1 MARDDPAL
9 RALAARAESV
19 YGSPVAIERDGK
31 TGKGTVSV
39 RFFSDNDLI
48 RLLQIMGVDTEL

>member
-1 MARDDPAL
+1 
-9 RALAARAESV
+9 V
-19 YGSPVAIERDGK
+19 TIERDTR

-39 RFFSDNDLI
+39 RFFSDTDLI